1 MATHD
6 GKSMYLTIMN
16 DLGQTYTIDFKLV
29 SRRAANGLYRCV
41 TEKHSFYRC
50 DTVRNAVATQ
60 FCRDLKGTLASLFNE
75 NTSLGRSDLQMYKP
89 TIYKVF
95 Y

>member
-6 GKSMYLTIMN
+6 GKCLFLTVIN
-16 DLGQTYTIDFKLV
+16 DNGENLTIDFKLI

-41 TEKHSFYRC
+41 TEKYSFYRC

-60 FCRDLKGTLASLFNE
+60 FSRDLKGTLASLFKE
-75 NTSLGRSDLQMYKP
+75 NTSLGL
-89 TIYKVF
+89 
-95 Y
+95 